1 MKCSR
6 RQRSLQRRRNR
17 CIVLQAEVNIGLLGH
32 VDHGKT
38 SLTKAL
44 TGKWTDTHSE
54 ELKRGISIR
63 LGYADA
69 SISFCPKCK
78 EYTTAEKCPKCEGKV
93 ELKRRVS
100 FLDAPGHE
108 TLMTTVISAS
118 SIMDGALLLI
128 SANEECP
135 QPQTAEHLMVLNILG
150 TKNIIVVQ
158 TKVDLVSKEKA
169 MEHYN
174 SIKEF
179 LKGSV
184 AENAP
189 IIPVVANYGINVGEV
204 ARAIQENIPTPKRDF
219 DSPPLLYVSRSFD
232 VNKPGMDVSSLKGG
246 VVGGSLLRG
255 KFKVGDKLEFL
266 PGIDREGKAPKPI
279 TSEVAA
285 LMCESGPI
293 KEAHS
298 GGLIAIGTK
307 LDPSLTKGD
316 SLGGCAVGAPGKLPP
331 VLQQLEITYSPI
343 ERTEFDN
350 PPLKPGEPVVV
361 SVQTSTTI
369 GVIMNYKKGNAT
381 LKLKKPVCVGP
392 GSTAAIS
399 RRVGQRWR
407 LCGWGKTK

>member
-1 MKCSR
+1 M
-6 RQRSLQRRRNR
+6 
-17 CIVLQAEVNIGLLGH
+17 QAEVDIGLLGH

-38 SLTKAL
+38 SLTRAL

-69 SISFCPKCK
+69 EIRHCPKCDD
-78 EYTTAEKCPKCEGKV
+78 YTTEEKCPKCGGETK
-93 ELKRRVS
+93 LKRTVS

-128 SANEECP
+128 AANEECP
-135 QPQTAEHLMVLNILG
+135 MPQTAEHLMVLNILG
-150 TKNIIVVQ
+150 IKNIVVVQ

-169 MEHYN
+169 KEHYAQ
-174 SIKEF
+174 IKEF

-189 IIPVVANYGINVGEV
+189 IIPVIANHGINVGEV
-204 ARAIQENIPTPKRDF
+204 ARAIQEFIPTPNKDL
-219 DSPPLLYVSRSFD
+219 DAPPLLYVSRSFD
-232 VNKPGMDVSSLKGG
+232 VNKPGVEVSSIKGG

-255 KFKVGDKLEFL
+255 RLKPGDAVEFL
-266 PGIDREGKAPKPI
+266 PGIDREGKQPKPVA
-279 TSEVAA
+279 TEVSS
-285 LMCESGPI
+285 LMCESGPL

-298 GGLIAIGTK
+298 GGLIALGTN

-316 SLGGCAVGAPGKLPP
+316 SLTGCAVGTPGSLPK
-331 VLQQLEITYSPI
+331 VSAELEITYSPI

-350 PPLKPGEPVVV
+350 PPPKPGEPIVV
-361 SVQTSTTI
+361 SVQTSTTVGI
-369 GVIMNYKKGNAT
+369 VANYKKGNAVI
-381 LKLKKPVCVGP
+381 KLKKPVAVEE
-392 GSTAAIS
+392 GSTVALS

>member
-1 MKCSR
+1 M
-6 RQRSLQRRRNR
+6 
-17 CIVLQAEVNIGLLGH
+17 LGH

-69 SISFCPKCK
+69 NINYCGKCK
-78 EYTTAEKCPKCEGKV
+78 EYTTSEKCGKCGGKA
-93 ELKRRVS
+93 EFKRRVS

-128 SANEECP
+128 SASEECP

-150 TKNIIVVQ
+150 IKNIVVVQ
-158 TKVDLVSKEKA
+158 TKVDLISKEKA
-169 MEHYN
+169 KEHYE
-174 SIKEF
+174 SIREF

-189 IIPVVANYGINVGEV
+189 IIPVVANYGINIGEV
-204 ARAIQENIPTPKRDF
+204 ARAIEESIPTPDRDV

-232 VNKPGMDVSSLKGG
+232 VNRPGMDVSSLKGG

-255 KFKVGDKLEFL
+255 KFSAGDKIEFL
-266 PGIDREGKAPKPI
+266 PGIDREGKPRPI
-279 TSEVAA
+279 SSTISS
-285 LMCESGPI
+285 LMCEGGAL
-293 KEAHS
+293 KEAHA
-298 GGLIAIGTK
+298 GGLIAIGTN
-307 LDPSLTKGD
+307 LDPSITKGD
-316 SLGGCAVGAPGKLPP
+316 SLAGCAAGIPGTLPP
-331 VLQQLEITYSPI
+331 IVSELGITYSPL
-343 ERTEFDN
+343 ERTDFDN
-350 PPLKPGEPVVV
+350 PPPKAGEPVVV
-361 SVQTSTTI
+361 SVHTSTAV
-369 GVIMNYKKGNAT
+369 GVVVNYKKGNAAIR
-381 LKLKKPVCVGP
+381 LKKPVCVGA
-392 GSTAAIS
+392 GSTVALS

>member
-1 MKCSR
+1 
-6 RQRSLQRRRNR
+6 
-17 CIVLQAEVNIGLLGH
+17 LLGH

-38 SLTKAL
+38 SLTRAL

-69 SISFCPKCK
+69 EIRHCPKCDD
-78 EYTTAEKCPKCEGKV
+78 YTTEEKCPACGGKTD
-93 ELKRRVS
+93 LKRKVS

-135 QPQTAEHLMVLNILG
+135 QPQTAEHLTVLNILG
-150 TKNIIVVQ
+150 IKNIVVVQ

-169 MEHYN
+169 KEHYAQ
-174 SIKEF
+174 IKGF

-204 ARAIQENIPTPKRDF
+204 ARAIQEFIPTPKKDL
-219 DSPPLLYVSRSFD
+219 DAPPLLYVSRSFD
-232 VNKPGMDVSSLKGG
+232 VNKPGVGVSSIKGG

-255 KFKVGDKLEFL
+255 KLRAGDKIEFL
-266 PGIDREGKAPKPI
+266 PGIDREGKQPKPV
-279 TSEVAA
+279 TTTVSS
-285 LMCESGPI
+285 LMCEGGPL

-298 GGLIAIGTK
+298 GGLIAVGTNF
-307 LDPSLTKGD
+307 DPSLTKGD
-316 SLGGCAVGAPGKLPP
+316 SLTGCAVGTPGTLPN
-331 VLQQLEITYSPI
+331 VSVELEITYSPI

-350 PPLKPGEPVVV
+350 PPPKPGEPIVV
-361 SVQTSTTI
+361 SVQTSTTV
-369 GVIMNYKKGNAT
+369 GVVANYKKGNAT
-381 LKLKKPVCVGP
+381 IKLKKPVAVEP
-392 GSTAAIS
+392 GSTVALS

>member
-1 MKCSR
+1 M
-6 RQRSLQRRRNR
+6 
-17 CIVLQAEVNIGLLGH
+17 LGH

-69 SISFCPKCK
+69 EIKFCPKCDRF
-78 EYTTAEKCPKCEGKV
+78 TTEDKCPDCGGKT

-108 TLMTTVISAS
+108 TLMTIVLSAS

-128 SANEECP
+128 AANEECP
-135 QPQTAEHLMVLNILG
+135 MPQTAEHLMVLNLLG
-150 TKNIIVVQ
+150 IKNIVVVQ

-169 MEHYN
+169 KEHYN
-174 SIKEF
+174 KIKEF

-189 IIPVVANYGINVGEV
+189 IIPVIANQGINVGEV
-204 ARAIQENIPTPKRDF
+204 ARAIEEFIPTPKRDL
-219 DSPPLLYVSRSFD
+219 DAPALLYISRSFD
-232 VNKPGMDVSSLKGG
+232 VNKPGMEVASLKGG

-255 KFKVGDKLEFL
+255 KLKIGDKIEFL
-266 PGIDREGKAPKPI
+266 PGIERDGRAKPI
-279 TSEVAA
+279 STEVAS
-285 LMCESGPI
+285 LMCEGGSL

-298 GGLIAIGTK
+298 GGLIAVGTL

-316 SLGGCAVGAPGKLPP
+316 SLTGCAVGAPGSLPP
-331 VLQQLEITYSPI
+331 LSSELEITYSPI

-350 PPLKPGEPVVV
+350 PPPKAGEPIVV
-361 SVQTSTTI
+361 SVQTSTAI
-369 GVIMNYKKGNAT
+369 GIVANYKKGNAT
-381 LKLKKPVCVGP
+381 IKLKKPVAVEK
-392 GSTAAIS
+392 GSTVALS

>member
-1 MKCSR
+1 M
-6 RQRSLQRRRNR
+6 
-17 CIVLQAEVNIGLLGH
+17 QAEVNIGLLGH

-38 SLTKAL
+38 SLTRAL

-69 SISFCPKCK
+69 EIKFCPKCDK
-78 EYTTAEKCPKCEGKV
+78 YTTQDKCKECGGKT
-93 ELKRRVS
+93 EIKRRVS

-108 TLMTTVISAS
+108 TLMTIVISAS

-128 SANEECP
+128 AANEECP
-135 QPQTAEHLMVLNILG
+135 MPQTQEHLTVLNMLG
-150 TKNIIVVQ
+150 IKNIVVVQ

-169 MEHYN
+169 QEHHDK
-174 SIKEF
+174 IREF

-189 IIPVVANYGINVGEV
+189 IIPVIANYGINVGEV
-204 ARAIQENIPTPKRDF
+204 ARAIEEHIPTPKRDL
-219 DSPPLLYVSRSFD
+219 DAPPLLYVSRSFD
-232 VNKPGMDVSSLKGG
+232 VNKPGQEVAKLKGG

-255 KFKVGDKLEFL
+255 KFKIGDKIELL
-266 PGIDREGKAPKPI
+266 PGIEREGKAKPI
-279 TSEVAA
+279 KSEIAS
-285 LMCESGPI
+285 LMCEGGALE
-293 KEAHS
+293 EAHS
-298 GGLIAIGTK
+298 GGLIAVGTT
-307 LDPSLTKGD
+307 LDPNITKGD
-316 SLGGCAVGAPGKLPP
+316 SLTGCGVGSPGSLPK
-331 VLQQLEITYSPI
+331 VSSELELTYAPI

-350 PPLKPGEPVVV
+350 PPPKPGEPMVV

-369 GVIMNYKKGNAT
+369 GVISNYKKGNAT
-381 LKLKKPVCVGP
+381 IKLKKPVAVEK
-392 GSTAAIS
+392 GSTIALS